1 MKHKLDGSHLVLVC
15 EEDLLSTNVESCLQ
29 LAKEAFNGA
38 GEADGLIVDLAGV
51 NTVDS
56 QGLNFLVALYQ
67 ESRSLNW
74 SFSVKGVSSGIK
86 QLFKFVKLSERFGLD
101 NN

>member
-15 EEDLLSTNVESCLQ
+15 EEDLLSTNVEDCVK
-29 LAKEAFNGA
+29 LAKKAFEGA
-38 GEADGLIVDLAGV
+38 GSADALVVDMAGV

-67 ESRSLNW
+67 ESRSLDW
-74 SFSVKGVSSGIK
+74 AFSVKGVSSGLK
-86 QLFKFVKLSERFGLD
+86 QLFKFVKLSERFGLE
-101 NN
+101 